1 MTTERGPILVTGTS
15 SGIGRRITELL
26 SERGY
31 RVFAGARK
39 KADLDSLAA
48 LPHVTP
54 VQLDVTHD
62 ESIGKAIRAVRS
74 TGQGLYG
81 LVNNA
86 GIVDLAPLLDTSVE
100 ELAKLLDVNVYGTHR
115 MVRACFP
122 LLRESHGRIVN
133 IGSIN
138 GVFPE
143 VFSGAYCISKYAIEA
158 YTDVL
163 RREFRPLGIQVSVV
177 EPGEFQSRIV
187 STFLERKGGDLARAF
202 ENSPFREEMKKYFDR
217 IQTTAG
223 EADRSRYPV
232 PRPVAEAVLDALFSK
247 DPKRRYL
254 VGSAADTDA
263 AITQVM
269 RLLAQLNLRHEHSL
283 SADELAK
290 RLRAIV
296 SEL

>member
-1 MTTERGPILVTGTS
+1 MSTERGPILVTGTS

-39 KADLDSLAA
+39 KTDLASLAA
-48 LPHVTP
+48 LPNVTP
-54 VQLDVTHD
+54 VRLDVTRD
-62 ESIGKAIRAVRS
+62 ESIGKAIRAVQT

-143 VFSGAYCISKYAIEA
+143 VFSGAYCISKYAVEA

-177 EPGEFQSRIV
+177 EPGEFQSKIV

-202 ENSPFREEMKKYFDR
+202 ENSPFRDEMRKYFDR

-223 EADRSRYPV
+223 EADRSRYPD

-283 SADELAK
+283 SADELAQ
-290 RLRAIV
+290 RLRATV
-296 SEL
+296 SE

>member
-1 MTTERGPILVTGTS
+1 MTAGRGPVLVTGTS

-26 SERGY
+26 SERGCP
-31 RVFAGARK
+31 VFAGARK
-39 KADLDSLAA
+39 KADLASLAL

-54 VQLDVTHD
+54 VQLDVTRD
-62 ESIGKAIRAVRS
+62 ESIREAIRAVQS
-74 TGQGLYG
+74 AGQGLYG

-86 GIVDLAPLLDTSVE
+86 GIVSLAPLLDTPVD
-100 ELAKLLDVNVYGTHR
+100 ELTELLDVNVFGTHR

-122 LLRESHGRIVN
+122 LLRESHGRVVN

-143 VFSGAYCISKYAIEA
+143 VFSGAYCVSKYAIEA

-163 RREFRPLGIQVSVV
+163 RREFRPLGIHVSVV
-177 EPGEFQSRIV
+177 EPGEFQSKIV
-187 STFLERKGGDLARAF
+187 STFLERKGSNLAKAF
-202 ENSPFREEMKKYFDR
+202 EDSPFRDEMKKYFDQ
-217 IQTTAG
+217 IQTTSG
-223 EADRSRYPV
+223 EADRSRYPD
-232 PRPVAEAVLDALFSK
+232 PRPVAEAVFDALFSK

-254 VGSAADTDA
+254 VGSAADADA

-269 RLLAQLNLRHEHSL
+269 RLLAQLNQRHEHSRT
-283 SADELAK
+283 ADELAK
-290 RLRAIV
+290 RLRATV